1 MGSYIS
7 EPPLPLPPPNP
18 DLIAPLPPKDVLLSL
33 RTGKVR
39 PLGGVKILSGINKQ
53 ARQGPVQLAKAGLAG
68 DERQFPPHRSPDNA
82 LFQYDP
88 RHYAYWRSALPP
100 GRAHLCKVGAFGENL
115 SMAHLSEDNVCVGDT
130 FRLGPDALVQV
141 TMPRQPCFKL
151 NHRFEYR
158 PMSRLTQSTGYT
170 GWYYRVLEEGCI
182 QEGDEM
188 VLVERLNPA
197 WSIARMQH
205 FTYTEPDNMR
215 ACAEIVRLTGLSQL
229 FLDLFQKRLS
239 TGGGVEDMGGRL
251 NGDTAVL
258 WRSYRLV
265 QKKPLTQRVQKF
277 VFAAEEDPV
286 DDLDDADDLQFGRFP
301 HVRLKFGRPGDDGD
315 AQYTRAYSVV
325 AGDMRSFE
333 LGIAKDD
340 HSRGGSLF
348 LHDEFA
354 VGDVLKVA
362 KGHSAPRSTTKG
374 GSSVQEPPQAG
385 IRKHV
390 FVVGGIGVTA
400 FIGEIRALA
409 AAAEGG
415 EVAGSATAAEVEVHY
430 AVRSRREAAYLSL
443 LPPERTTVYAKSDGQ
458 RLDVEKVI
466 PPLPKDAL
474 HPDVMVYCC
483 GPTPLL
489 EACRERCERLG
500 YPRSHTH
507 FEEFGGAATGTG
519 DPFEA
524 EIKSTGRQ
532 LQVPRE
538 KSLLQVLNEAGFE
551 IEASCNVGN
560 CGTCMVDYC
569 RGEVVHKGVALDEEQ
584 KRDTM
589 LSCVSRG
596 KGRVVIDC

>member
-7 EPPLPLPPPNP
+7 EPNP
-18 DLIAPLPPKDVLLSL
+18 DLAPLPPKDVLLNL

-53 ARQGPVQLAKAGLAG
+53 PRQGPVKLVKAGLVG

-88 RHYAYWRSALPP
+88 RHYDYWRKTLPP
-100 GRAHLCKVGAFGENL
+100 GREHICKVGAFGENL
-115 SMAHLSEDNVCVGDT
+115 SMAHLSEDNVCVGDK
-130 FRLGPDALVQV
+130 FRLGPEVVVQV
-141 TMPRQPCFKL
+141 TMPRQPCYKL
-151 NHRFEYR
+151 NHRFEYK
-158 PMSRLTQSTGYT
+158 PMSSLTQSAGYT

-188 VLVERLNPA
+188 VLVERINPT
-197 WSIARMQH
+197 WSIARVQH
-205 FTYTEPDNMR
+205 FTYKEPNNLR
-215 ACAEIVRLTGLSQL
+215 ACAEIVQLPGLSQL
-229 FLDLFQKRLS
+229 FFDLFQKRLN
-239 TGGGVEDMGGRL
+239 TDGGVEDMSGRL

-258 WRSYRLV
+258 WRPYRLV
-265 QKKPLTQRVQKF
+265 QKKPLTQRVKKF
-277 VFAAEEDPV
+277 VFAAEDPG
-286 DDLDDADDLQFGRFP
+286 DIDEDDLQLGRFP
-301 HVRLKFGRPGDDGD
+301 HVRLKFGRPE

-325 AGDMRSFE
+325 SGDMRSFE

-340 HSRGGSLF
+340 NSRGGSVF

-354 VGDVLKVA
+354 VGDVVKVA
-362 KGHSAPRSTTKG
+362 KGHNAPGSKG
-374 GSSVQEPPQAG
+374 GSMQEPQA
-385 IRKHV
+385 RKRI
-390 FVVGGIGVTA
+390 FVLGGIGVTA

-409 AAAEGG
+409 AVQEEAA
-415 EVAGSATAAEVEVHY
+415 AGAAADFEVHY

-458 RLDVEKVI
+458 RLDVEKVV
-466 PPLPKDAL
+466 PPLQKGAL

-483 GPTPLL
+483 GPASLL
-489 EACRERCERLG
+489 DACRERCERLG
-500 YPRSHTH
+500 YPRSQTH

-524 EIKSTGRQ
+524 EIKSTGKV

-551 IEASCNVGN
+551 IDASCNVGN

-584 KRDTM
+584 KQDTM

-596 KGRVVIDC
+596 KGRIVIDC